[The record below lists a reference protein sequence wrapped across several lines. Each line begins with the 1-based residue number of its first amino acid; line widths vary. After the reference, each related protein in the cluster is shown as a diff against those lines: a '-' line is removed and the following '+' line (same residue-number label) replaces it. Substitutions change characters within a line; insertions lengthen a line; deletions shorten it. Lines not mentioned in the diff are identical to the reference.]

1 MSNKSDSAEQNT
13 RITHEQAIQNG
24 MLIAYHAQQTPDAIA
39 LIATGKEYT
48 FQQFNARI
56 NQLARVLR
64 NYNLGEGDAA
74 ALICTNRAEFLEAM
88 FATARTG
95 IRITPIN
102 WHLTAKEINYIVENC
117 EAKAIIG
124 DAALSEKL
132 QQVGEQFPQIEA
144 KLSVGGAIEGFT
156 GYDALIETQESSNI
170 DSPCMGGQMLYTSG
184 TTGFPKGVYRKPGAA
199 ARAGQEHLAKVF
211 DFKPGNDFSSITGP
225 LYHAAPLAFTC
236 TLPLNM
242 GMGVLIME
250 QWDCE
255 EFLANV
261 ERHKVTH
268 THLVPIMFH
277 RLLALPEDVKAK
289 YDLSS
294 LRFVIHGAAPC
305 PVHVKQAFMDWVG
318 PIVWEYYA
326 ATEGIGTMVPPQVW
340 LKKPGTV
347 GNPTLGALKVV
358 GEDGN
363 EVPTG
368 EIGTVYLKAPDQG
381 KFQYFKD
388 DGKTDKAYRFGGE
401 FFTLGDMGYVDE
413 DGYLF
418 LADRSSDL
426 IISGGVNIY
435 PAEVDAVLLH
445 HPAVADVAT
454 VGIPN
459 SEWGEEVRSV
469 VLLKNTDEASEAMSA
484 QLVAFCLEDL
494 AKFKCPRKIDFVD
507 QLPRYDTGKIIR
519 RQVREKYWQGV
530 DKKI

>member
-1 MSNKSDSAEQNT
+1 M
-13 RITHEQAIQNG
+13 
-24 MLIAYHAQQTPDAIA
+24 
-39 LIATGKEYT
+39 
-48 FQQFNARI
+48 
-56 NQLARVLR
+56 
-64 NYNLGEGDAA
+64 
-74 ALICTNRAEFLEAM
+74 
-88 FATARTG
+88 
-95 IRITPIN
+95 
-102 WHLTAKEINYIVENC
+102 
-117 EAKAIIG
+117 
-124 DAALSEKL
+124 
-132 QQVGEQFPQIEA
+132 
-144 KLSVGGAIEGFT
+144 
-156 GYDALIETQESSNI
+156 
-170 DSPCMGGQMLYTSG
+170 
-184 TTGFPKGVYRKPGAA
+184 
-199 ARAGQEHLAKVF
+199 
-211 DFKPGNDFSSITGP
+211 
-225 LYHAAPLAFTC
+225 
-236 TLPLNM
+236 
-242 GMGVLIME
+242 
-250 QWDCE
+250 
-255 EFLANV
+255 
-261 ERHKVTH
+261 
-268 THLVPIMFH
+268 
-277 RLLALPEDVKAK
+277 
-289 YDLSS
+289 
-294 LRFVIHGAAPC
+294 
-305 PVHVKQAFMDWVG
+305 
-318 PIVWEYYA
+318 
-326 ATEGIGTMVPPQVW
+326 
-340 LKKPGTV
+340 
-347 GNPTLGALKVV
+347 KVV